1 MKLAHFFAV
10 LASGR
15 EDWQLP
21 KEWAFCHRDFIREK
35 NYFITDDLFSPSLV
49 SENRATRSNEILV
62 ESDAGTIMAGVSLFH
77 NYEMERGFL
86 SFDLILCDVCI
97 RQIVKIGVYFGFGQ
111 ITV

>member
-1 MKLAHFFAV
+1 MGFLSSGFHTRKV
-10 LASGR
+10 LFHHLHSVFP
-15 EDWQLP
+15 L
-21 KEWAFCHRDFIREK
+21 
-35 NYFITDDLFSPSLV
+35 LV
-49 SENRATRSNEILV
+49 SGNRATRSNEILV